1 VPTDKDRDMVRVMV
15 AGGILQTDIGKVLG
29 ISHVTLRKHFRRE
42 IDVGAAEIAGRM
54 VQSLVT
60 MALGTETEQPNF
72 NAIKWYTQAKMGWSE
87 KVVVEDN
94 RPQNQPMKV
103 QIELMGQPAPVAVQ
117 VERPTPRVD
126 PRLLDAVEWRGSRQ

>member
-1 VPTDKDRDMVRVMV
+1 MVRVMV

-60 MALGTETEQPNF
+60 MALGTETEDGKVDQQPNF
-72 NAIKWYTQAKMGWSE
+72 NAIKWFTQAKMGWSE

-94 RPQNQPMKV
+94 RPHTQEMKV
-103 QIELMGQPAPVAVQ
+103 QIELMGQAPQPVAVQ

-126 PRLLDAVEWRGSRQ
+126 PSYAVEWRGSRQ